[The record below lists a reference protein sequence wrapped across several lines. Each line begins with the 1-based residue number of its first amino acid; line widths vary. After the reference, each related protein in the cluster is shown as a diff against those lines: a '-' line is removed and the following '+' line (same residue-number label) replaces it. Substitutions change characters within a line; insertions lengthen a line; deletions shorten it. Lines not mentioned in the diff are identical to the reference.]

1 MAFEEFDL
9 NGPLV
14 RSWLE
19 ELGKLFP
26 PGRTAVRD
34 AMKTGDLSTKLKD
47 KDFHK
52 TTTDWATK
60 TADPKDQEQRLE
72 MVAVLKAM
80 PPDDPLRTA
89 IFQKAF
95 NTKLESGV
103 RRYEVVIDPRTKK
116 PRVDPRT
123 KVELPPAEKYTKGP
137 LDPAAMNEMAD
148 IMAQLPI
155 AHMPKGWNLVG
166 QDVDKNTRGSYNDDV
181 DMAELNFSLLDTKV
195 GFEQEYSAGGGCLPG
210 DPLEKAKAFDLL
222 IRHECGHKA
231 GTKLAREL
239 TSLPFAGE
247 WKCPGTTEAV
257 LDEISSV
264 FNDFV
269 TAVQQNGAPKAPAV
283 REAVLENLFNAEGIA
298 DALGI
303 DHGRVPGDHLLVQ
316 VLEQGAKKT
325 YQCGSSP
332 VSVKGRMYVVG
343 GPEGQWFSFAKAA
356 WDKRVSLYQFATPEE
371 WFAEFY
377 ATANNG
383 DAEIRKAA
391 KQKYPDAWNWLK
403 DKRCIVVGG

>member
-52 TTTDWATK
+52 ATTDWATK

-247 WKCPGTTEAV
+247 WKCPGTTEAAWRP
-257 LDEISSV
+257 
-264 FNDFV
+264 FV
-269 TAVQQNGAPKAPAV
+269 GTSPGAGCEKDLPVRQFSGVSQGKDVRGWRPGGPVVQLRKGGMGQASFPVPICDTGRVVRRILCHGEQRRCRDPKGGQTEV
-283 REAVLENLFNAEGIA
+283 SRCLELAEGQKVHRGRRITRRRSPQ
-298 DALGI
+298 GS
-303 DHGRVPGDHLLVQ
+303 HGCSRARLQ
-316 VLEQGAKKT
+316 E
-325 YQCGSSP
+325 
-332 VSVKGRMYVVG
+332 
-343 GPEGQWFSFAKAA
+343 
-356 WDKRVSLYQFATPEE
+356 
-371 WFAEFY
+371 
-377 ATANNG
+377 ATAG
-383 DAEIRKAA
+383 ETLAQERAQREGFDDDE
-391 KQKYPDAWNWLK
+391 
-403 DKRCIVVGG
+403 